1 MLIVSFLSGYFV
13 AYSQHYNEVDAV
25 LNTETQTIEIQQK
38 LKFQNHFDTPLTE
51 IYFTDWVSSY
61 SSPTTPLVEKFL
73 NEFNT
78 NLYIAKS
85 KKRGFTTIKEIT
97 TSENERLKF
106 HHLETQEDI
115 LKVKLKSPLGPNES
129 ITLNLNYS
137 VKIQNDR
144 FTDYGVNKK
153 GNYALESWYMT
164 PAVFDGK
171 AWKLY
176 SNQNLDDLYSPPMH
190 TKIHMTLPKHYL
202 AYTALDV
209 IDLSLIHI

>member
-1 MLIVSFLSGYFV
+1 MKGLVDWIKQTLLNEYKTISPEDLDLIHTVDTPKEVTDILDAFYKQYQLSPNFLIIINSRKSIKLYYKVLLIVSFLSGYFV

-85 KKRGFTTIKEIT
+85 KK
-97 TSENERLKF
+97 
-106 HHLETQEDI
+106 ED
-115 LKVKLKSPLGPNES
+115 S
-129 ITLNLNYS
+129 
-137 VKIQNDR
+137 Q
-144 FTDYGVNKK
+144 
-153 GNYALESWYMT
+153 
-164 PAVFDGK
+164 
-171 AWKLY
+171 
-176 SNQNLDDLYSPPMH
+176 Q
-190 TKIHMTLPKHYL
+190 
-202 AYTALDV
+202 
-209 IDLSLIHI
+209 

>member
-85 KKRGFTTIKEIT
+85 KK
-97 TSENERLKF
+97 
-106 HHLETQEDI
+106 ED
-115 LKVKLKSPLGPNES
+115 S
-129 ITLNLNYS
+129 
-137 VKIQNDR
+137 Q
-144 FTDYGVNKK
+144 
-153 GNYALESWYMT
+153 
-164 PAVFDGK
+164 
-171 AWKLY
+171 
-176 SNQNLDDLYSPPMH
+176 Q
-190 TKIHMTLPKHYL
+190 
-202 AYTALDV
+202 
-209 IDLSLIHI
+209 